1 MKYPKIFLTGST
13 GQVGYRLKKE
23 LKIFGKIFSP
33 NRKEFDLTN
42 FKSIR
47 KIIRSLK
54 PNLIV
59 NAAAYTKV
67 DLAEVN
73 FALAS
78 KINAEA
84 PKILAE
90 EALKLN
96 IPLIHFST
104 DYVFDGTLKRS
115 YKEDDAPNPIN
126 NYGKSKLAG
135 EYAIKK
141 KYNHF
146 IIIRTSWV
154 YDTNRGKNFYQTI
167 LKLFKEKKEIQVV
180 NDQYGCPTSTQFL
193 AKKITKIL
201 NQLNLNLKDE
211 SRWGTY
217 HLTEHKV
224 MTWFDFAKKIF
235 IREKL
240 SINNK
245 KFKIIPISSKDYPV
259 LAKRPANSVL
269 DLKKIKSSFSL

>member
-1 MKYPKIFLTGST
+1 MKYPKVLLTGGT

-33 NRKEFDLTN
+33 NRDEFDLTN

-47 KIIRSLK
+47 KIVRSLK

-73 FALAS
+73 FALAL

-84 PKILAE
+84 PKVLAE

-104 DYVFDGTLKRS
+104 DYVFDGALKRS
-115 YKEDDAPNPIN
+115 YKEDDIPNPIN
-126 NYGKSKLAG
+126 NYGKSKLDG
-135 EYAIKK
+135 EWQIKK
-141 KYNHF
+141 NYNHF

-154 YDTNRGKNFYQTI
+154 YDSNRGKNFYQTM
-167 LKLFKEKKEIQVV
+167 LKFFKEKKEIQVV
-180 NDQYGCPTSTQFL
+180 NDQYGCPTSAQFL
-193 AKKITKIL
+193 AKQTVKVL
-201 NQLNLNLKDE
+201 NQLNLNLEDE
-211 SRWGTY
+211 SRWGIY
-217 HLTEHKV
+217 HLTENKV
-224 MTWFDFAKKIF
+224 MTWFDFARKIF
-235 IREKL
+235 ILEKS

-245 KFKIIPISSKDYPV
+245 KLKIIPIQSIDYPT
-259 LAKRPANSVL
+259 LAKRPVNSVL
-269 DLKKIKSSFSL
+269 DLKKIKSAFSL

>member
-1 MKYPKIFLTGST
+1 MKYPKVLLTGGT

-33 NRKEFDLTN
+33 NRDEFDLTN

-47 KIIRSLK
+47 KIVRSLK

-73 FALAS
+73 FALAL

-84 PKILAE
+84 PKVLAE

-104 DYVFDGTLKRS
+104 DYVFDGALKRS
-115 YKEDDAPNPIN
+115 YKEDDIPNPIN
-126 NYGKSKLAG
+126 NYGKSKLDG
-135 EYAIKK
+135 ERQIKK
-141 KYNHF
+141 NYNHF

-154 YDTNRGKNFYQTI
+154 YDSNRGKNFYQTM
-167 LKLFKEKKEIQVV
+167 LKFFKEKKEIQVV
-180 NDQYGCPTSTQFL
+180 NDQYGCPTSAQFL
-193 AKKITKIL
+193 AKQTVKVL
-201 NQLNLNLKDE
+201 NQLNLNLEEE
-211 SRWGTY
+211 SRWGIY
-217 HLTEHKV
+217 HLTENKV
-224 MTWFDFAKKIF
+224 MTWFDFARKIF
-235 IREKL
+235 ILEKS

-245 KFKIIPISSKDYPV
+245 KFKIIPIQSIDYPT
-259 LAKRPANSVL
+259 LAKRPVNSTL
-269 DLKKIKSSFSL
+269 DLKKIKSAFSL

>member
-1 MKYPKIFLTGST
+1 MKYPKILLTGGT

-42 FKSIR
+42 FKLMR

-54 PNLIV
+54 PDLIV
-59 NAAAYTKV
+59 NTAAYTEV

-73 FALAS
+73 FALAL
-78 KINAEA
+78 KINAGA

-90 EALKLN
+90 EASKLN

-115 YKEDDAPNPIN
+115 YKEDDILNPIN

-141 KYNHF
+141 ICKKF

-154 YDTNRGKNFYQTI
+154 YDANRGKNFYQTI

-180 NDQYGCPTSTQFL
+180 SDQYGCPTSAEFL
-193 AKKITKIL
+193 AKQIQKIL
-201 NQLNLNLKDE
+201 IQLDSEEEK
-211 SRWGTY
+211 RWGIY
-217 HLTEHKV
+217 HLTDNKI
-224 MTWFDFAKKIF
+224 MTWFKFAKNILKLENLLLKKKKI
-235 IREKL
+235 
-240 SINNK
+240 N
-245 KFKIIPISSKDYPV
+245 IIPISSGDYPIST
-259 LAKRPANSVL
+259 KRPKNSIL
-269 DLKKIKSSFSL
+269 NLRKIKSNFNL

>member
-1 MKYPKIFLTGST
+1 MKYPKILLTG
-13 GQVGYRLKKE
+13 GNGKVGYRLKKE
-23 LKIFGKIFSP
+23 LKIFGKVFSP

-73 FALAS
+73 FTLAL
-78 KINAEA
+78 KINAKA

-90 EALKLN
+90 EASKLN

-115 YKEDDAPNPIN
+115 YKEDDIPNPIN

-141 KYNHF
+141 ICKKF

-154 YDTNRGKNFYQTI
+154 YDANRGKNFYQTI

-180 NDQYGCPTSTQFL
+180 SDQYGCPTSAEFL
-193 AKKITKIL
+193 AKQIQKIL
-201 NQLNLNLKDE
+201 IQLDSEEEK
-211 SRWGTY
+211 RWGVY
-217 HLTEHKV
+217 HLTDNKI
-224 MTWFDFAKKIF
+224 MTWFKFAKNIL
-235 IREKL
+235 KL
-240 SINNK
+240 ENLLLKKKNIN
-245 KFKIIPISSKDYPV
+245 IIPISSSDYPIST
-259 LAKRPANSVL
+259 KRPKNSIL
-269 DLKKIKSSFSL
+269 NLRKIKSNFNL